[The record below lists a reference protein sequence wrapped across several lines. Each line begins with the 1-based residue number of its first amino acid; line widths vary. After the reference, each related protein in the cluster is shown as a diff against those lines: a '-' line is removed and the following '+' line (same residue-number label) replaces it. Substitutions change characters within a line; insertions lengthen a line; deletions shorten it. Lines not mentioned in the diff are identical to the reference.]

1 MRTGEGRVVNHFTPA
16 RDVANAVLYEG
27 YILYPYTASARKNR
41 IRWQFGVIVPQAY
54 AENAGTGEPA
64 RAQTEVLL
72 ETGARDTDVNLMVRF
87 LQIEMRQVEA
97 WTGTSFEPVER
108 LTANGQTYVT
118 FDEGIERE
126 VSACFR
132 VSLGNSAAAP
142 IAFSADEN
150 VELLREPDHTL
161 RGRIVRRRW
170 PLHGAVVAE
179 WEVVANRP
187 TLYKL
192 HVRIENHSIVV
203 PGERSSALRTAFVST
218 HTLLHA
224 TSGTFLSSLDAP
236 DYAIGVTPLVN
247 LHMWPVLVGDQ
258 TADAH
263 RSALV
268 LSSPI
273 ILYDFPSVARQSE
286 GDTFDATE
294 VDELMMLSVLSLPE
308 EERAEARATDPR
320 ARAIVERA
328 ERFDAQELAR
338 LHGTLLQTKYDLPGT
353 FDPFATLDI
362 PGMDCV
368 FVDGSKV
375 AKGSRV
381 RLHPKRRADVW
392 DVFLEGKI
400 ATVRAIHQDVENVM
414 YVAVTVDEDPASDL
428 HDWYGRAFFFYPD
441 EVEPLDLAARRP

>member
-1 MRTGEGRVVNHFTPA
+1 VNHFTAA

-27 YILYPYTASARKNR
+27 YILYPYTASARKNH
-41 IRWQFGVIVPQAY
+41 IRWQFGVIVPLAY
-54 AENAGTGEPA
+54 AEHGGTGEPA
-64 RAQTEVLL
+64 RAQTELLL
-72 ETGARDTDVNLMVRF
+72 EAGDETEVNVMVRF

-97 WTGTSFEPVER
+97 WTGTSFAPIGR
-108 LTANGQTYVT
+108 LTVGGQTYVT
-118 FDEGIERE
+118 FDEGVERE
-126 VSACFR
+126 VSARFC
-132 VSLGNSAAAP
+132 VSPGNATAVP
-142 IAFSADEN
+142 IAFSANET
-150 VELLREPDHTL
+150 VELLREPDDTL

-179 WEVVANRP
+179 LEALASRT

-192 HVRIENHSIVV
+192 HVRVENRSVV
-203 PGERSSALRTAFVST
+203 VAGERSSALRTAFVST

-224 TSGTFLSSLDAP
+224 TSGTFLSSLDP
-236 DYAIGVTPLVN
+236 PPYAIGVTPLVN
-247 LHMWPVLVGDQ
+247 LHTWPVLVGDQ
-258 TADAH
+258 AADPH

-273 ILYDFPSVARQSE
+273 ILYDFPAVARQSE

-328 ERFDAQELAR
+328 ERFDARELAR
-338 LHGTLLQTKYDLPGT
+338 LHGTLLQTKYDSPRVP
-353 FDPFATLDI
+353 DPFSTLDI

-368 FVDGSKV
+368 FVDGVKI
-375 AKGSRV
+375 AKGSQV

-392 DVFLEGKI
+392 DGFMEGKI
-400 ATVRAIHQDVENVM
+400 ATVRAIHQDMENVM

-441 EVEPLDLAARRP
+441 EVEPLGLAVRGA